1 MQSDSLIKGEGS
13 VKSSGVLKARQSVNI
28 FCFETQFAYEELSFC
43 SHLVKLLG
51 GIEGDNKSEAK
62 AATPSW

>member
-28 FCFETQFAYEELSFC
+28 FCFESQFA
-43 SHLVKLLG
+43 LV
-51 GIEGDNKSEAK
+51 N
-62 AATPSW
+62 